1 MTAEIF
7 RLLNFPMRILIVYH
21 KKGDLINTTKY
32 YNIYGMEIENLKK
45 ILNSKTAA
53 ILYKNNSFETT
64 REFCKLILNGYKIV
78 KVRFFKF
85 EPQSI
90 NTCWYKYDFY
100 TFADNTFTPNPIL
113 SLNYLWQFIQKQ
125 LEDKRYE

>member
-21 KKGDLINTTKY
+21 KKCDLINTTKY
-32 YNIYGMEIENLKK
+32 YNLYGMEIENLKK

-64 REFCKLILNGYKIV
+64 SCFCKLILNGYKIV
-78 KVRFFKF
+78 KVRFSKNIS
-85 EPQSI
+85 QSM
-90 NTCWYKYDFY
+90 NVRWYDYNFYKYEY
-100 TFADNTFTPNPIL
+100 KSFATISATT
-113 SLNYLWQFIQKQ
+113 LNYHCKAIQKQ
-125 LEDKRYE
+125 LEDKR